1 MIPFPKLGYTVENYI
16 FVPFL
21 KLFRKKIIP
30 NKIYLNKNEKTLVDN
45 FQKDVENKYDLEKC
59 VIVGNGPSLNN
70 NDLSLLK
77 NTLTMG
83 VNSIFLMTE
92 KNGFKPDIYVVED
105 KLVFEDNYQEI
116 LDYDVKYKILPK
128 QYKTYINPKYRKNI
142 IFLPFNTSFGLDKTP
157 RFSNNIKINLFT
169 GGSVTYVNMQ
179 IAAFLGFKNIYLIG
193 VDFNY
198 IEPKSVIKNGDV
210 WTSTTDDT
218 NHFDERYFGKG
229 KRWHDPKLSEVK
241 LNYELALK
249 ISENNNFNFFNA
261 TSGGNLEVFE
271 RVDYESLFR

>member
-30 NKIYLNKNEKTLVDN
+30 NKIYLNKNEKTLVNN
-45 FQKDVENKYDLEKC
+45 FQKDVKNKYDLEKC

-77 NTLTMG
+77 NTLTIG

-157 RFSNNIKINLFT
+157 RFSKDIKINLFT

-198 IEPKSVIKNGDV
+198 IEPKSLIKNGDV
-210 WTSTTDDT
+210 WTSTTDDS

-261 TSGGNLEVFE
+261 TSGGSLEVFE